1 MPQNKSIQLYVH
13 GKHPEV
19 LYHLHSRHKT
29 TANGGQA
36 AIIRDKIYLDGGDI
50 SWLPG
55 LDDGSYG
62 QPSTTNGTR
71 NVHIMLYQPSFPY
84 AYSHL
89 LGAIND
95 VLLTYNLS
103 YAFTSNTNVTGLLV
117 QDLLSKAVGGTGQ
130 TDSNSVNYVDGALL
144 GNDAEF
150 WFYGGQPEP
159 QLPPFPTKNSIMGYE
174 AFQYGFTS
182 SDFHPGFVPSRT
194 IPGNFSQF
202 VTYGGAA
209 RAPSENL
216 AWYFSGAT
224 SESGGIPALPA
235 NDTTRPTKISN
246 YLVTLDMSDQL
257 FEKWNNQTLPPDIKG
272 RASPEVVWVPVGVR
286 GILVALGGVVF
297 PEYAGTNDQSQN
309 PTASVRNASKC
320 SPIPVYHSNR
330 SV

>member
-1 MPQNKSIQLYVH
+1 MGSTQRYYITYTPDTRRLLTVGKLLLFAIKFISTEVTSPGYRDWTTDRMGNPQLQTVRATFILCYT
-13 GKHPEV
+13 
-19 LYHLHSRHKT
+19 SRHF
-29 TANGGQA
+29 
-36 AIIRDKIYLDGGDI
+36 
-50 SWLPG
+50 
-55 LDDGSYG
+55 
-62 QPSTTNGTR
+62 
-71 NVHIMLYQPSFPY
+71 HI

-130 TDSNSVNYVDGALL
+130 TDSNAVNYVDGALL

-150 WFYGGQPEP
+150 WFYGGQAEP

-182 SDFHPGFVPSRT
+182 SNFHAGFVPSRT

-224 SESGGIPALPA
+224 SDSGGILALPA
-235 NDTTRPTKISN
+235 NDSTRPTKISN

-297 PEYAGTNDQSQN
+297 PEYATNDKSQN
-309 PTASVRNASKC
+309 PTASVRNAPKC
-320 SPIPVYHSNR
+320 SPIPVYHSNGC
-330 SV
+330 V